1 MEKKNVALLKNTGI
15 LAIGQFI
22 PKIISVITLPLL
34 TGAFSTSDYG
44 IYDLVISFSSLFLP
58 LLTFMIQ
65 QAVFRY
71 LIENDDEKN
80 RKKYISCSIS
90 FISILSTIF
99 FLIIMLIGVSNREY
113 LSIIF
118 IAGFI
123 YIFESFYDLFGQIS
137 RGIGNNVN
145 YSLGTIIYSSI
156 NMILLL
162 VSVLTNIININVALI
177 IIAMSYLLS
186 SIFLGI
192 RLQVF
197 KYIDIRYVKIS
208 NIKELLKYSIPIIPG
223 TISLWLVNLSDR
235 LIISWYLGASQNGI
249 YSAATKLP
257 NLFATV
263 FNVFNLA
270 WTEVAARS
278 INEKDVDKYYSVLF
292 KNLYSFMIGILIV
305 LITIS
310 PIMYNVLIDAKFH
323 DGYNQLPVLYIGI
336 LSSCFVSFF
345 GGLYVALKRTK
356 EVGFSSIIGA
366 VLNVLINI
374 IFIEKIGLYA
384 ASFSTLISF
393 MIILIYRII
402 DIKKF
407 INITYDLKSIL
418 IGITFVIIV
427 IVGFYIN
434 NIAFIII
441 NAILAIVYNLKFNI
455 FLLKFMNLFFNKI
468 KGRKRNEI

>member
-34 TGAFSTSDYG
+34 TGVFSTSDYG

-99 FLIIMLIGVSNREY
+99 FLIIMLIGVSNREC

-162 VSVLTNIININVALI
+162 VSALTNIINLNVALI

-192 RLQVF
+192 RLQVS

-418 IGITFVIIV
+418 IGIIFVIIV

-434 NIAFIII
+434 NITSIII